1 MIETRDLGLIDE
13 PEIAARAEQHN
24 GISHAVGMHCDNL
37 ERILETA
44 DLARLGEEA
53 KEELAKR
60 LGDPDSAV
68 RFWAVT
74 GLCSLGVE
82 RTMIERLSP
91 LLDDR
96 SISVSLAAGDYLVRA
111 GEGALALPAFERALA
126 SDMLWVRIRAGA
138 YLSYRSREELHPMK
152 ALIPSLEQAINKQ
165 EMCGPEHNAQ
175 LKRNNYTGRLGG
187 QRDGIVRVW
196 VLERVMKRIEL
207 SAG

>member
-13 PEIAARAEQHN
+13 PEIAARAEQYN
-24 GISHAVGMHCDNL
+24 GISHAVGVNCDNL

-44 DLARLGEEA
+44 DLARMGEEA
-53 KEELAKR
+53 KLELAKR

-82 RTMIERLSP
+82 HTMIERLSP
-91 LLDDR
+91 LLDDP
-96 SISVSLAAGDYLVRA
+96 SISVSLAAGDYLMRA

-126 SDMLWVRIRAGA
+126 SDILWARLRAGA
-138 YLSYRSREELHPMK
+138 YLSYRSREELQPMVP
-152 ALIPSLEQAINKQ
+152 LIPALEHAINKQ

-175 LKRNNYTGRLGG
+175 LEKNNYRGGLGG

-207 SAG
+207 SSG